1 MLEWADMRARTRST
15 SSTKKMPQ
23 NRLGVFVRNPVA
35 GEVKT
40 RLSPAL
46 SPEDACNL
54 YSAFV
59 ADLASRLA
67 SAGYRPTMFVSGEP
81 SPSLPSLVDPK
92 WPVVPQVEGPLG
104 HRLAVA
110 FEHLL
115 RSPGGRAII
124 IGTDSPDLPL
134 AYLKRAFQRL
144 KHRDV
149 VIGPAMDGGYYLIG
163 LRAPAPS
170 LFANIAWG
178 TSKVFAQTLDAI
190 EREGL
195 SLALAGPW
203 YDIDEADS
211 LHFFAV
217 LQRARAMAGA
227 QPLPHS
233 ARVMASQGD

>member
-1 MLEWADMRARTRST
+1 
-15 SSTKKMPQ
+15 MPR
-23 NRLGVFVRNPVA
+23 NSLGVFVRSAVT

-46 SPEDACNL
+46 SPENARDL
-54 YSAFV
+54 YMAFV
-59 ADLASRLA
+59 ADISSRLA
-67 SAGYRPTMFVSGEP
+67 AAGYRPTIFLSGEATTEP
-81 SPSLPSLVDPK
+81 ALFDPK

-115 RSPGGRAII
+115 KQSGDRAVI
-124 IGTDSPDLPL
+124 IGTDSPDLPI

-163 LRAPAPS
+163 LRAPAPAI
-170 LFANIAWG
+170 FANIAWG

-203 YDIDEADS
+203 HDVDDADS
-211 LHFFAV
+211 LNFFAT
-217 LQRARAMAGA
+217 LERARAMAGN
-227 QPLPHS
+227 PLLPQTS
-233 ARVMASQGD
+233 RILATLPDD